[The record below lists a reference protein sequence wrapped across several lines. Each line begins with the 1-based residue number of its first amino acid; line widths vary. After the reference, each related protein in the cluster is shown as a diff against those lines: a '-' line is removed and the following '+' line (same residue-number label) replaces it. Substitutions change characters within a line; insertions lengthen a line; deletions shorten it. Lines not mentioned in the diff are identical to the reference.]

1 MAGTNTTQD
10 RIEEGPAVILVEPQ
24 LGENIGMV
32 ARAMANFGLIDLR
45 LVNPR
50 DGWPNEKANATAS
63 GAAYV
68 LESVRVFD
76 TLAEAV
82 ADLTYVVATTARQRD
97 GFKRVLGPVEACA
110 NMRARDRAGQA
121 TGMLFGRERYGLYN
135 QEIGFADDIVTFP
148 VNPAYA
154 SLNIAQAVL
163 LMAYEYL
170 KTAGSEDETLP
181 FAGPEFT
188 PAPRAELVGL
198 FEQLEAALDARGY
211 FRPAERKPV
220 QVDGIR
226 AVLSRPGFSV
236 EEIRLLRGVISSLD
250 RFSPELPRGQGSP
263 GDDPRRRPARA
274 AKGKTSGGE

>member
-32 ARAMANFGLIDLR
+32 ARAMANFGLVDLR

-50 DGWPNEKANATAS
+50 DGWPNEKAVATAS

-68 LESVRVFD
+68 LERTRICE

-82 ADLTYVVATTARQRD
+82 ADLSYVVATTARQRD
-97 GFKRVLGPVEACA
+97 GFKRVLGPVEACG
-110 NMRARDRAGQA
+110 NLRGRDRSGQA
-121 TGMLFGRERYGLYN
+121 TGILFGRERFGLYN
-135 QEIGFADDIVTFP
+135 EEIGLADDIVTFP

-170 KTAGSEDETLP
+170 KTAGSEAETLP
-181 FAGPEFT
+181 YTGPDFA
-188 PAPRAELVGL
+188 PAPRAELIGL
-198 FEQLEAALDARGY
+198 FEQLEAGNVEQALKLSEAASARNLKL
-211 FRPAERKPV
+211 REQIEQLLTRCTE
-220 QVDGIR
+220 
-226 AVLSRPGFSV
+226 AV
-236 EEIRLLRGVISSLD
+236 
-250 RFSPELPRGQGSP
+250 
-263 GDDPRRRPARA
+263 
-274 AKGKTSGGE
+274 